1 MLSETF
7 YCIKSREELSEIID
21 KMREGLKGIKLDEI
35 IGKLKAG
42 EEVVIKIGSNELIK
56 IAYRPYFGDEP
67 SQYPVKISYIIEGKG
82 ITIEIDIGK
91 NRGSRVYI
99 KYEGPIKGFRSL
111 ANIIPPREI
120 PIVYGILLR
129 KGINPLEYLKCVKE
143 GEFEESDPYKILQNL
158 KERI

>member
-7 YCIKSREELSEIID
+7 YCIKSREELLKILN
-21 KMREGLKGIKLDEI
+21 KMEKVLRRIKLDEI

-42 EEVVIKIGSNELIK
+42 EEIVIEIGSKEQIKIT
-56 IAYRPYFGDEP
+56 YRPYFGDKP
-67 SQYPVKISYIIEGKG
+67 SQYPAKISYIIGEIG
-82 ITIEIDIGK
+82 ITIEIDIGR

-99 KYEGPIKGFRSL
+99 KYEGPIKGFMSL
-111 ANIIPPREI
+111 ADIIPPREI
-120 PIVYGILLR
+120 PIVYDILLR